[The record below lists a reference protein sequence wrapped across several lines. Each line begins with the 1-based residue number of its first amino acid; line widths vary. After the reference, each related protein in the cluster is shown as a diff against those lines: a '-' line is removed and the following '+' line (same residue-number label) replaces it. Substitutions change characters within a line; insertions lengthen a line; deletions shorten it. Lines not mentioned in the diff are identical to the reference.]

1 MDFSFEKNVYER
13 TQMFEIHVIDF
24 EFEDR
29 KMGVVIFP
37 LSVENVQFII
47 PYYPTRKTE

>member
-29 KMGVVIFP
+29 KMGIGIFP

-47 PYYPTRKTE
+47 PHCSTRKTK